1 MLNTFYQYLL
11 CMYIP
16 FYLCMSLPFYLC
28 MFLPFYLCMSI
39 PFYLCMSIPFY
50 LCMSLPFYLPINV
63 SYFLPTY
70 VCLLIFYSLLHQ
82 RAAICN
88 QIGLQ
93 GSDSAHSIFCTHTTL
108 TQRKKMFLFSR
119 SVKQEKRKLIVLRE
133 QCDQMV
139 RLFSNIW
146 PFATMNICPIM

>member
-1 MLNTFYQYLL
+1 
-11 CMYIP
+11 MYV
-16 FYLCMSLPFYLC
+16 SS
-28 MFLPFYLCMSI
+28 FLPIYVSYFLPTYICLILSTNTYL
-39 PFYLCMSIPFY
+39 PFY
-50 LCMSLPFYLPINV
+50 LCMSLPFYLPIYV

-146 PFATMNICPIM
+146 PFATMNICPIL